1 MAAIFASSQPPG
13 SLQTPSY
20 LRNSTPPPSG
30 SSSSLGAQP
39 LENAGPGPTSEPDV
53 PSSPVPVGRI
63 YGAQQRSLI
72 VDARPTVNAYAMQV
86 IGLGSE
92 DMDNYKHCSSPPC
105 SKTYLGIDNIHVMR
119 DSLHKVIDAIK
130 DTDITPLPPSRE
142 LLAKSGWLKHI
153 GLLLEGTAVIVRQI
167 AVEHAHVLVHC
178 SDGWDRTSQLSSL
191 AQICLDPYFRTI
203 DGFITLVEKDWVSF
217 GHRFRDRGG
226 YLGHEK
232 WFVEKTVYGQQL
244 TDETQAEDDDDIA
257 PRGGSTASSL
267 GGAGAAAAFG
277 EAFGQAK
284 NFFNNVA
291 GGVGGAAGA
300 NGRSVSPNP
309 AELDGDSFDVVDRRT
324 KLARASEG
332 GGGTTPPLVVTKPK
346 DVSPT
351 FQQFLDGT
359 YQLMAQ
365 YPTRF
370 EYNERF
376 LRRLFY
382 HLYSCQY
389 GTFLHNNDKE
399 RFDGRVKERTRS
411 VWDYFLLRRKLWV
424 NDAYDPDADSEEHVR
439 ELEGGR
445 VIFPRTGPGAVKW
458 WASVW
463 GRKDEEMNGPLVN
476 PIPRNASSAGIAGV
490 ATAPMAPADSMQ
502 LPSSLPGSLP
512 TISLPGAA
520 LSGISGMVEGVQSL
534 ALGTGGSAR
543 TKESEVESLGVE
555 MM

>member
-13 SLQTPSY
+13 SSQTPSY

-30 SSSSLGAQP
+30 SSPSLGAQS
-39 LENAGPGPTSEPDV
+39 LENAGPGPTSEPGV
-53 PSSPVPVGRI
+53 PSPPAPAGRI
-63 YGAQQRSLI
+63 YGAQQRCLI

-86 IGLGSE
+86 MGLGSE

-105 SKTYLGIDNIHVMR
+105 TKTYLGIDNIHVMR

-130 DTDITPLPPSRE
+130 DIDITPLPPSRE

-167 AVEHAHVLVHC
+167 ALEHAHVLVHC

-244 TDETQAEDDDDIA
+244 ADDTPAEDDNDDYP

-267 GGAGAAAAFG
+267 GGVGAAAAFG

-291 GGVGGAAGA
+291 GGAVAA

-309 AELDGDSFDVVDRRT
+309 AECDGDTFDVVDRRT

-332 GGGTTPPLVVTKPK
+332 GGGTTPPLVVTKLK
-346 DVSPT
+346 EVSPM

-399 RFDGRVKERTRS
+399 RFDSRVKERTRS

-424 NDAYDPDADSEEHVR
+424 NDAYNPDADSEEHVR

-458 WASVW
+458 WASIW
-463 GRKDEEMNGPLVN
+463 GRKDEEMNGPPVN
-476 PIPRNASSAGIAGV
+476 PMASNVGV
-490 ATAPMAPADSMQ
+490 ATAPTTASADSTQ
-502 LPSSLPGSLP
+502 LSSSFPGSSSV
-512 TISLPGAA
+512 IALPGAA

-534 ALGTGGSAR
+534 ALGTSGASAR